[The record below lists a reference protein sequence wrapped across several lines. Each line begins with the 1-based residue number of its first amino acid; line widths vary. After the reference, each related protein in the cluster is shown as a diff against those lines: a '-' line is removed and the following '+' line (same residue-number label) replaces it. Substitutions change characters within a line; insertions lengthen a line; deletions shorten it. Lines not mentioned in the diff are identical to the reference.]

1 MRVNERFEMLED
13 KIRQLEKEVFELKTA
28 AGGNAAGGPDSGLL
42 AADVPNRNAPAAAE
56 ETNAEEAGTA
66 KKARTTRAKK
76 TSTK

>member
-28 AGGNAAGGPDSGLL
+28 AGAVKVPDK
-42 AADVPNRNAPAAAE
+42 DAAAVYE

>member
-28 AGGNAAGGPDSGLL
+28 AGAVKVPDRD
-42 AADVPNRNAPAAAE
+42 ATAAAE
-56 ETNAEEAGTA
+56 ETNAEAAGTA

>member
-28 AGGNAAGGPDSGLL
+28 AGGNAA
-42 AADVPNRNAPAAAE
+42 E

>member
-28 AGGNAAGGPDSGLL
+28 AGAVKAPDR
-42 AADVPNRNAPAAAE
+42 DAPAAAE